1 LNTDGASKGNPGPSG
16 GGVIRN
22 DKGDV
27 IFAFSH
33 YYGETDSLIA
43 EVRAALDG
51 LRYCFAR
58 SLFVN
63 SIESDSAI
71 LVKVLNEGSAMPWK
85 VARWIAEIR
94 NLLFIMKP
102 SIAHVVREANQPADK
117 LANYGVLTMENG
129 FYSSWAELP
138 TEARGPNGQ
147 ATSPVF
153 VFKFP
158 YVVFPFYDYL
168 METMDAISL

>member
-1 LNTDGASKGNPGPSG
+1 MNTDGASKGNPGPSG
-16 GGVIRN
+16 GGGVIRN
-22 DKGDV
+22 ELGDV

-43 EVRAALDG
+43 EVRAALDR

-71 LVKVLNEGSAMPWK
+71 LVKVQHEGSAMPWK

-102 SIAHVVREANQPADK
+102 PCSQRSESASRQP
-117 LANYGVLTMENG
+117 TM
-129 FYSSWAELP
+129 
-138 TEARGPNGQ
+138 
-147 ATSPVF
+147 VF
-153 VFKFP
+153 
-158 YVVFPFYDYL
+158 
-168 METMDAISL
+168 